1 MPEPE
6 IIFFTV
12 IYTVA
17 LIFAI
22 PSVAIGNYLTLSAND
37 QTKVNK
43 MNKQLRFMILA
54 IPLTLIVIIILQYKQ
69 FKLKKLMIHR
79 GLVVLLIIYIIVIMI
94 YTGLIKSSY
103 LFVPDPTNPTQKS
116 GKLKRNPSFFILIGV
131 LFTLFIGG
139 TLDFLLNYYDENM
152 LISGFLN
159 E

>member
-139 TLDFLLNYYDENM
+139 ILDFLLNYYDENM

>member
-103 LFVPDPTNPTQKS
+103 LFVPDPKNPTQKS